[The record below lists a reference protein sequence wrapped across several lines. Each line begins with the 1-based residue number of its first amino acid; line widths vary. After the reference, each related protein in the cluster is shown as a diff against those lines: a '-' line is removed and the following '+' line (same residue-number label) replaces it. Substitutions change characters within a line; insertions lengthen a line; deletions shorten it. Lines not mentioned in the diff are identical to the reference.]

1 MFESLKLV
9 AIDPI
14 LGLMVAF
21 KADTRPVKID
31 LGVGVYQDDHGR
43 TPVME
48 AVKIAQAR
56 LMELETTKSY
66 QGMAGD
72 PDYNQRMLGLL
83 FGEQHSI
90 MSSGRVK
97 SIQAPGGSGALRVG
111 AEVIRRARPES
122 KLWIGVPTWPNH
134 IPLLGGA
141 GFEIKEYPYYDMGS
155 RQINSQAMMDALRSV
170 PAGDMVLL
178 HGCCHNPTGADLAHD
193 QWDEIADL
201 ALERGFIPFIDTA
214 YQGLGDGLDEDSYGM
229 RMMAE
234 RLPELV
240 IASSCSKNFG
250 LYRERTGSIT
260 FIAETPD
267 QADIV
272 VSQAMSTARSIYSM
286 PPAHGALLVSMVL
299 GDDQLRAQWQAE
311 LEAVRLRIKS
321 MRTLLCDSLQ
331 DNEAGMDFSHIKEQK
346 GMFSFLGI
354 TSEQLQRLREEFGI
368 YIVSSTR
375 VNLAGVNSNNIEY
388 LSQSILTVLKS

>member
-1 MFESLKLV
+1 MFENLKPV

-21 KADTRPVKID
+21 KADNRAEKID
-31 LGVGVYQDDHGR
+31 LGVGVYQDDRGR
-43 TPVME
+43 TPVMASVKE
-48 AVKIAQAR
+48 AESR

-72 PDYNQRMLGLL
+72 PDYNQRMMELLLGKD
-83 FGEQHSI
+83 HSI
-90 MSSGRVK
+90 LSTGRVK

-122 KLWIGVPTWPNH
+122 KLWVGIPTWPNH
-134 IPLLGGA
+134 IPLLGSA
-141 GFEIKEYPYYDMGS
+141 GFDIKQYPYYDMDA
-155 RQINSQAMMDALRSV
+155 RQVDTEKMMGTLRQV
-170 PAGDMVLL
+170 PVGDLVLL
-178 HGCCHNPTGADLAHD
+178 HGCCHNPTGADLTNE
-193 QWDEIADL
+193 QWDSIADL

-214 YQGLGDGLDEDSYGM
+214 YQGLGNGLDQDAYGM

-234 RLPELV
+234 RLPEV
-240 IASSCSKNFG
+240 IIASSCSKNFG

-260 FIAETPD
+260 FIAETSE

-299 GDDQLRAQWQAE
+299 GDPQLRSQWEAE
-311 LEAVRLRIKS
+311 LEEVRLRIKS
-321 MRTLLCDSLQ
+321 MRNLLCDSLE
-331 DNEAGMDFSHIKEQK
+331 NNAAGMDFSHIKRQN

-354 TSEQLQRLREEFGI
+354 TTPQLERLRTEFGI

-375 VNLAGVNSNNIEY
+375 INLAGVNSNNIKH
-388 LSQSILTVLKS
+388 LTQSLLTVLE

>member
-1 MFESLKLV
+1 MFENLKPV

-21 KADTRPVKID
+21 KADNRAEKID
-31 LGVGVYQDDHGR
+31 LGVGVYQDDRGR
-43 TPVME
+43 TPVM
-48 AVKIAQAR
+48 ASVKQAESR

-72 PDYNQRMLGLL
+72 PDYNQRMMELLLGKD
-83 FGEQHSI
+83 HSI
-90 MSSGRVK
+90 LSTGRVK

-122 KLWIGVPTWPNH
+122 KLWVGMPTWPNH
-134 IPLLGGA
+134 IPLLGSA
-141 GFEIKEYPYYDMGS
+141 GFDIKQYPYYDVDA
-155 RQINSQAMMDALRSV
+155 RQVDTDKMMEALRQV
-170 PAGDMVLL
+170 PVGDLVLL
-178 HGCCHNPTGADLAHD
+178 HGCCHNPTGADLTNE
-193 QWDEIADL
+193 QWDSIADL

-214 YQGLGDGLDEDSYGM
+214 YQGLGNGLDQDAYGM

-234 RLPELV
+234 RLPEV
-240 IASSCSKNFG
+240 IIASSCSKNFG

-260 FIAETPD
+260 FIAETSE

-299 GDDQLRAQWQAE
+299 GDPQLRSQWEAE
-311 LEAVRLRIKS
+311 LEEVRLRIKS
-321 MRTLLCDSLQ
+321 MRNLLCDSLE
-331 DNEAGMDFSHIKEQK
+331 NNAAGMDFSHIKRQN

-354 TSEQLQRLREEFGI
+354 TTPQLERLRTEFGI

-375 VNLAGVNSNNIEY
+375 INLAGVNSNNIEY
-388 LSQSILTVLKS
+388 LTQSLLTVLE

>member
-1 MFESLKLV
+1 MFENLKPV

-21 KADTRPVKID
+21 KADNRAEKID
-31 LGVGVYQDDHGR
+31 LGVGVYQDDRGR
-43 TPVME
+43 TPVMASVKE
-48 AVKIAQAR
+48 AESR
-56 LMELETTKSY
+56 LMELETTKTY

-72 PDYNQRMLGLL
+72 PDYNQRMMELLLGKD
-83 FGEQHSI
+83 HSI
-90 MSSGRVK
+90 LSTGRVK

-122 KLWIGVPTWPNH
+122 KLWVGIPTWPNH
-134 IPLLGGA
+134 IPLLGSA
-141 GFEIKEYPYYDMGS
+141 GFDIKQYPYYDMDA
-155 RQINSQAMMDALRSV
+155 RQVDTEKMMETLRQV
-170 PAGDMVLL
+170 PVGDLVLL
-178 HGCCHNPTGADLAHD
+178 HGCCHNPTGADLTNE
-193 QWDEIADL
+193 QWDFIADL

-214 YQGLGDGLDEDSYGM
+214 YQGLGNGLDQDAYGM

-234 RLPELV
+234 RLPEV
-240 IASSCSKNFG
+240 IIASSCSKNFG

-260 FIAETPD
+260 FIAETSE

-299 GDDQLRAQWQAE
+299 GDPQLRSQWEAE
-311 LEAVRLRIKS
+311 LEEVRLRIKS
-321 MRTLLCDSLQ
+321 MRNLLCDSLE
-331 DNEAGMDFSHIKEQK
+331 NNAAGMDFSHIKRQN

-354 TSEQLQRLREEFGI
+354 TTPQLERLRTEFGI

-375 VNLAGVNSNNIEY
+375 INLAGVNSNNIKH
-388 LSQSILTVLKS
+388 LTQSLLTVLE

>member
-1 MFESLKLV
+1 MFENLKPV

-21 KADTRPVKID
+21 KADNRAEKID
-31 LGVGVYQDDHGR
+31 LGVGVYQDDRGR
-43 TPVME
+43 TPVMASVKE
-48 AVKIAQAR
+48 AESR

-72 PDYNQRMLGLL
+72 PDYNQRMMELLLGKD
-83 FGEQHSI
+83 HSI
-90 MSSGRVK
+90 LSTGRVK

-122 KLWIGVPTWPNH
+122 KLWVGIPTWPNH
-134 IPLLGGA
+134 IPLLGSA
-141 GFEIKEYPYYDMGS
+141 GFDIKQYPYYDMDA
-155 RQINSQAMMDALRSV
+155 RQVDTDKMMEALRQV
-170 PAGDMVLL
+170 PVGDLVLL
-178 HGCCHNPTGADLAHD
+178 HGCCHNPTGADLTNE
-193 QWDEIADL
+193 QWDSIADL

-214 YQGLGDGLDEDSYGM
+214 YQGLGNGLDQDAYGM

-234 RLPELV
+234 RLPEV
-240 IASSCSKNFG
+240 IIASSCSKNFG

-260 FIAETPD
+260 FIAETSE

-299 GDDQLRAQWQAE
+299 GDPQLRSQWEAE
-311 LEAVRLRIKS
+311 LEEVRLRIKS
-321 MRTLLCDSLQ
+321 MRNLLCDSLE
-331 DNEAGMDFSHIKEQK
+331 NNAAGMDFSHIKRQN

-354 TSEQLQRLREEFGI
+354 TTPQLERLRTEFGI

-375 VNLAGVNSNNIEY
+375 INLAGVNSNNIKH
-388 LSQSILTVLKS
+388 LTQSLLTVLE

>member
-1 MFESLKLV
+1 MFENLKPV

-21 KADTRPVKID
+21 KADNRAEKID
-31 LGVGVYQDDHGR
+31 LGVGVYQDDRGR
-43 TPVME
+43 TPVMASVKE
-48 AVKIAQAR
+48 AESR

-72 PDYNQRMLGLL
+72 PDYNQRMMELLLGKD
-83 FGEQHSI
+83 HSI
-90 MSSGRVK
+90 LSTGRVK

-122 KLWIGVPTWPNH
+122 KLWVGIPTWPNH
-134 IPLLGGA
+134 IPLLGSA
-141 GFEIKEYPYYDMGS
+141 GFDIKQYPYYDMDA
-155 RQINSQAMMDALRSV
+155 RQVDTEKMMETLRQV
-170 PAGDMVLL
+170 PVGDLVLL
-178 HGCCHNPTGADLAHD
+178 HGCCHNPTGADLTNE
-193 QWDEIADL
+193 QWDFIADL

-214 YQGLGDGLDEDSYGM
+214 YQGLGNGLDQDAYGM

-234 RLPELV
+234 RLPEV
-240 IASSCSKNFG
+240 IIASSCSKNFG

-260 FIAETPD
+260 FIAETSE

-272 VSQAMSTARSIYSM
+272 ISQAMSTARSIYSM

-299 GDDQLRAQWQAE
+299 GDPQLRSQWEAE
-311 LEAVRLRIKS
+311 LEEVRLRIKS
-321 MRTLLCDSLQ
+321 MRNLLCDSLE
-331 DNEAGMDFSHIKEQK
+331 NNAAGMDFSHIKRQN

-354 TSEQLQRLREEFGI
+354 TTPQLERLRTEFGI

-375 VNLAGVNSNNIEY
+375 INLAGVNSNNIEH
-388 LSQSILTVLKS
+388 LTQSLLTVLE

>member
-1 MFESLKLV
+1 MFENLKPV

-21 KADTRPVKID
+21 KADNRAEKID
-31 LGVGVYQDDHGR
+31 LGVGVYQDDRGR
-43 TPVME
+43 TPVM
-48 AVKIAQAR
+48 ASVKQAESR

-72 PDYNQRMLGLL
+72 PDYNQRMMELLLGKD
-83 FGEQHSI
+83 HSI
-90 MSSGRVK
+90 LSTGRVK

-122 KLWIGVPTWPNH
+122 KLWVGIPTWPNH
-134 IPLLGGA
+134 IPLLGSA
-141 GFEIKEYPYYDMGS
+141 GFDIKQYPYYDMDA
-155 RQINSQAMMDALRSV
+155 RQVDTEKMMETLRQV
-170 PAGDMVLL
+170 PVGDLVLL
-178 HGCCHNPTGADLAHD
+178 HGCCHNPTGADLTNE
-193 QWDEIADL
+193 QWDSIADL

-214 YQGLGDGLDEDSYGM
+214 YQGLGNGLDQDAYGM

-234 RLPELV
+234 RLPEV
-240 IASSCSKNFG
+240 IIASSCSKNFG

-260 FIAETPD
+260 FIAETSE

-299 GDDQLRAQWQAE
+299 GDPQLRSEWEAE
-311 LEAVRLRIKS
+311 LEEVRLRIKS
-321 MRTLLCDSLQ
+321 MRNLLCDSLE
-331 DNEAGMDFSHIKEQK
+331 NNAAGMDFSHIKRQN

-354 TSEQLQRLREEFGI
+354 TTPQLERLRTEFGI

-375 VNLAGVNSNNIEY
+375 INLAGVNSNNIEH
-388 LSQSILTVLKS
+388 LTQSLLTVLE

>member
-1 MFESLKLV
+1 MFENLKPV

-21 KADTRPVKID
+21 KADNRAEKID
-31 LGVGVYQDDHGR
+31 LGVGVYQDDRGR
-43 TPVME
+43 TPVMASVKE
-48 AVKIAQAR
+48 AESR

-72 PDYNQRMLGLL
+72 PDYNQRMMELLLGKD
-83 FGEQHSI
+83 HSI
-90 MSSGRVK
+90 LSTGRVK

-122 KLWIGVPTWPNH
+122 KLWVGMPTWPNH
-134 IPLLGGA
+134 IPLLGSA
-141 GFEIKEYPYYDMGS
+141 GFDIKQYPYYDVDA
-155 RQINSQAMMDALRSV
+155 RQVDTEKMMETLRQV
-170 PAGDMVLL
+170 PVGDLVLL
-178 HGCCHNPTGADLAHD
+178 HGCCHNPTGADLTNE
-193 QWDEIADL
+193 QWDSIADL

-214 YQGLGDGLDEDSYGM
+214 YQGLGNGLDQDAYGM

-234 RLPELV
+234 RLPEV
-240 IASSCSKNFG
+240 IIASSCSKNFG

-260 FIAETPD
+260 FIAETSE

-299 GDDQLRAQWQAE
+299 GDPQLRSQWEAE
-311 LEAVRLRIKS
+311 LEEVRLRIKS
-321 MRTLLCDSLQ
+321 MRNLLCDSLE
-331 DNEAGMDFSHIKEQK
+331 NNAAGMDFSHIKRQN

-354 TSEQLQRLREEFGI
+354 TTPQLERLRTEFGI

-375 VNLAGVNSNNIEY
+375 INLAGVNSNNIEH
-388 LSQSILTVLKS
+388 LTQSLLTVLE

>member
-1 MFESLKLV
+1 MFENLKPV

-21 KADTRPVKID
+21 KADNRAEKID
-31 LGVGVYQDDHGR
+31 LGVGVYQDDRGR
-43 TPVME
+43 TPVMASVKE
-48 AVKIAQAR
+48 AESR
-56 LMELETTKSY
+56 LMELETTKTY

-72 PDYNQRMLGLL
+72 PDYNQRMMELLLGKD
-83 FGEQHSI
+83 HSI
-90 MSSGRVK
+90 LSTGRVK

-122 KLWIGVPTWPNH
+122 KLWVGIPTWPNH
-134 IPLLGGA
+134 IPLLGSA
-141 GFEIKEYPYYDMGS
+141 GFDIKQYPYYDIDA
-155 RQINSQAMMDALRSV
+155 RQVDTEKMMETLRQV
-170 PAGDMVLL
+170 PVGDLVLL
-178 HGCCHNPTGADLAHD
+178 HGCCHNPTGADLTNE
-193 QWDEIADL
+193 QWDSIADL

-214 YQGLGDGLDEDSYGM
+214 YQGLGNGLDQDAYGM

-234 RLPELV
+234 RLPEV
-240 IASSCSKNFG
+240 IIASSCSKNFG

-260 FIAETPD
+260 FIAETSE

-299 GDDQLRAQWQAE
+299 GDPQLRSQWEAE
-311 LEAVRLRIKS
+311 LEEVRLRIKS
-321 MRTLLCDSLQ
+321 MRNLLCDSLE
-331 DNEAGMDFSHIKEQK
+331 NNAAGMDFSHIKRQN

-354 TSEQLQRLREEFGI
+354 TTPQLERLRTEFGI

-375 VNLAGVNSNNIEY
+375 INLAGVNSNNIEH
-388 LSQSILTVLKS
+388 LTQSLLTVLE

>member
-1 MFESLKLV
+1 MFENLKPV

-21 KADTRPVKID
+21 KADNRAEKID
-31 LGVGVYQDDHGR
+31 LGVGVYQDDRGR
-43 TPVME
+43 TPVMASVKE
-48 AVKIAQAR
+48 AESR

-72 PDYNQRMLGLL
+72 PDYNQRMMELLLGKD
-83 FGEQHSI
+83 HSI
-90 MSSGRVK
+90 LSTGRVK

-122 KLWIGVPTWPNH
+122 KLWVGIPTWPNH
-134 IPLLGGA
+134 IPLLGSA
-141 GFEIKEYPYYDMGS
+141 GFDIKQYPYYDMDA
-155 RQINSQAMMDALRSV
+155 RQVDTEKMMETLRQV
-170 PAGDMVLL
+170 PVGDLVLL
-178 HGCCHNPTGADLAHD
+178 HGCCHNPTGADLTNE
-193 QWDEIADL
+193 QWDSIADL

-214 YQGLGDGLDEDSYGM
+214 YQGLGNGLDQDAYGM

-234 RLPELV
+234 RLPEVL

-260 FIAETPD
+260 FIAETSE

-299 GDDQLRAQWQAE
+299 GDPQLRSQWEAE
-311 LEAVRLRIKS
+311 LEEVRLRIKS
-321 MRTLLCDSLQ
+321 MRNLLCDSLE
-331 DNEAGMDFSHIKEQK
+331 NNAAGMDFSHIKRQN

-354 TSEQLQRLREEFGI
+354 TTPQLERLRTEFGI

-375 VNLAGVNSNNIEY
+375 INLAGVNSNNIKH
-388 LSQSILTVLKS
+388 LTQSLLTVLE

>member
-1 MFESLKLV
+1 MFENLKPV

-21 KADTRPVKID
+21 KADNRAEKID
-31 LGVGVYQDDHGR
+31 LGVGVYQDDRGR
-43 TPVME
+43 TPVM
-48 AVKIAQAR
+48 ASVKQAESR

-72 PDYNQRMLGLL
+72 PDYNQRMMELLLGKD
-83 FGEQHSI
+83 HSI
-90 MSSGRVK
+90 LSTGRVK

-122 KLWIGVPTWPNH
+122 KLWVGIPTWPNH
-134 IPLLGGA
+134 IPLLGSA
-141 GFEIKEYPYYDMGS
+141 GFDIKQYPYYDMDA
-155 RQINSQAMMDALRSV
+155 RQVYTEKMMETLRQV
-170 PAGDMVLL
+170 PVGDLVLL
-178 HGCCHNPTGADLAHD
+178 HGCCHNPTGADLTNE
-193 QWDEIADL
+193 QWDSIADL

-214 YQGLGDGLDEDSYGM
+214 YQGLGNGLDQDAYGM

-234 RLPELV
+234 RLPEV
-240 IASSCSKNFG
+240 IIASSCSKNFG

-260 FIAETPD
+260 FIAETSE

-299 GDDQLRAQWQAE
+299 GDPQLRSQWEAE
-311 LEAVRLRIKS
+311 LEEVRLRIKS
-321 MRTLLCDSLQ
+321 MRNLLCDSLE
-331 DNEAGMDFSHIKEQK
+331 NNAAGMDFSHIKRQN

-354 TSEQLQRLREEFGI
+354 TTPQLERLRTEFGI

-375 VNLAGVNSNNIEY
+375 INLAGVNSNNIEH
-388 LSQSILTVLKS
+388 LTQSLLTVLE

>member
-1 MFESLKLV
+1 MFENLKPV

-21 KADTRPVKID
+21 KADNRAEKID
-31 LGVGVYQDDHGR
+31 LGVGVYQDDRGR
-43 TPVME
+43 TPVM
-48 AVKIAQAR
+48 ASVKQAESR

-72 PDYNQRMLGLL
+72 PDYNQRMMELLLGKD
-83 FGEQHSI
+83 HSI
-90 MSSGRVK
+90 LSTGRVK

-122 KLWIGVPTWPNH
+122 KLWVGIPTWPNH
-134 IPLLGGA
+134 IPLLGSA
-141 GFEIKEYPYYDMGS
+141 GFDIKQYPYYDMDA
-155 RQINSQAMMDALRSV
+155 RQVDTEKMMETLLQV
-170 PAGDMVLL
+170 PVGDLVLL
-178 HGCCHNPTGADLAHD
+178 HGCCHNPTGADLTNE
-193 QWDEIADL
+193 QWDSIADL

-214 YQGLGDGLDEDSYGM
+214 YQGLGNGLDQDAYGM

-234 RLPELV
+234 RLPEV
-240 IASSCSKNFG
+240 IIASSCSKNFG

-260 FIAETPD
+260 FIAETSE

-299 GDDQLRAQWQAE
+299 GDPQLRSQWEAE
-311 LEAVRLRIKS
+311 LEEVRLRIKS
-321 MRTLLCDSLQ
+321 MRNLLCDSLE
-331 DNEAGMDFSHIKEQK
+331 NNAAGMDFSHIKRQN

-354 TSEQLQRLREEFGI
+354 TTPQLERLRTEFGI

-375 VNLAGVNSNNIEY
+375 INLAGVNSNNIEH
-388 LSQSILTVLKS
+388 LTQSLLTVLE